1 MCVCVLWCFGVGGNR
16 RNALTGGMFVISCP
30 PCSFLLLHTHTHVQT
45 HLDAHAHTLRGVGT
59 MMGEI
64 SSVCVW
70 VWGHK
75 NALIKIE
82 RGQNDGCLSLVPC
95 ENTHTHTHAELLFDM
110 AANSHF
116 MKPISPLSV
125 VCSCL
130 GNSPQSTVCVNC
142 MNICAL
148 MSLALAP
155 HTLIK
160 LRECKRYLCVCLC
173 VYRRQYRQ
181 SVMQLLYGVFKDYNF
196 TDLIMST
203 H

>member
-95 ENTHTHTHAELLFDM
+95 ENTHTHTCR
-110 AANSHF
+110 AALWHGGQQSLHETN
-116 MKPISPLSV
+116 KPLVSGLQLPWQ
-125 VCSCL
+125 
-130 GNSPQSTVCVNC
+130 QSTEYSVCELHEHLCLNV
-142 MNICAL
+142 L
-148 MSLALAP
+148 GVSTS
-155 HTLIK
+155 HTDK
-160 LRECKRYLCVCLC
+160 ATW
-173 VYRRQYRQ
+173 
-181 SVMQLLYGVFKDYNF
+181 M
-196 TDLIMST
+196 
-203 H
+203 